1 MPQRRQQPADDIIY
15 MDDEISMLEI
25 RHAMITETQHD
36 GVLTRGEECSVVF
49 EIHNT
54 SDNTVYD
61 VCPFV
66 EDVTGNKHI
75 NISPNLKIESIG
87 PHQGVRYT
95 ATILADK
102 RLKDGEIMVR
112 VGVAQGGKEVTSQ
125 TRQFTVPTAKNV
137 RE

>member
-1 MPQRRQQPADDIIY
+1 M
-15 MDDEISMLEI
+15 
-25 RHAMITETQHD
+25 
-36 GVLTRGEECSVVF
+36 
-49 EIHNT
+49 
-54 SDNTVYD
+54 
-61 VCPFV
+61 
-66 EDVTGNKHI
+66 
-75 NISPNLKIESIG
+75 
-87 PHQGVRYT
+87 RYT

>member
-1 MPQRRQQPADDIIY
+1 M
-15 MDDEISMLEI
+15 
-25 RHAMITETQHD
+25 
-36 GVLTRGEECSVVF
+36 VF

-87 PHQGVRYT
+87 PRQGVRYT